1 MYKVLLA
8 ISIAAV
14 SVMGAGFTNSA
25 SAGRENAGR
34 GNVVTHV
41 SVTNT
46 LGTGRATT
54 VDRTSTSTGATISND
69 IQIGLSDGCGQSRVN
84 NNVSHPGSIGA
95 STSINVDLCNPA
107 AGRTRTIRRN

>member
-1 MYKVLLA
+1 MYKILLA
-8 ISIAAV
+8 VSLAAV

-46 LGTGRATT
+46 LGTGATT
-54 VDRTSTSTGATISND
+54 VERTSTSTGATISND
-69 IQIGLSDGCGQSRVN
+69 IQIGLSDGCGQSRVS